1 MKKKY
6 SGKVRT
12 AVVIL
17 LVLVLASGIG
27 GIVTADSPATDGA
40 GFYPGMMY
48 GYGNAGYG
56 NAGYGMMGSG
66 GVKMME
72 SVEIR
77 AMGNTTHAE
86 MQDLVT
92 RMMAGSLDTAGQ
104 QRMVELMNQYPGPSN
119 MMVSRLAVGYGS
131 TTGGYPGMM
140 GGYGQYGYPGMMGG
154 GYGQNYG
161 MMGMMNSGLMWLG
174 YLLAILLFIVWLVVG
189 ILLVIWLHRQLR
201 PEQKP

>member
-12 AVVIL
+12 ALVIL

-27 GIVTADSPATDGA
+27 GTVAADSPATDGA

-56 NAGYGMMGSG
+56 NAGYGYGMMGSG
-66 GVKMME
+66 GVRMME

-77 AMGNTTHAE
+77 AMGNVTHAE
-86 MQDLVT
+86 MQNLVT
-92 RMMAGSLDTAGQ
+92 KMMAGSLDTAGQ

-119 MMVSRLAVGYGS
+119 MMMSRM
-131 TTGGYPGMM
+131 TGGYGAGQYGYQGMM
-140 GGYGQYGYPGMMGG
+140 GGYGQQY
-154 GYGQNYG
+154 
-161 MMGMMNSGLMWLG
+161 GMMNSGLMWLG
-174 YLLAILLFIVWLVVG
+174 YLVAIVFIIVWLVAG
-189 ILLVIWLHRQLR
+189 ILLVIWLNRQLR
-201 PEQKP
+201 LEQKPV